1 MARGSSSKPLNA
13 VRLWLGNGVGIELE
27 STEKIDKL
35 IKKAEEIAAKIE
47 IDAHTVK
54 FKTK

>member
-1 MARGSSSKPLNA
+1 MAKGSSSKPLNA

-27 STEKIDKL
+27 STENIDKL
-35 IKKAEEIAAKIE
+35 IKKVEEIASKIE
-47 IDAHTVK
+47 IDAHTVR